1 MSLSVHF
8 NGYNQKGLSGGVQA
22 HQERFTEEEAIHA
35 LKNTKSHIDPSETK
49 YNIGLYRDELLE
61 TKTVKQVA
69 KELTDQFQAKR
80 AEMGLKRKRKDF
92 KTMMVGTFQLSDE
105 TLERAGYD
113 KSKKWSENAK
123 ESQRLVVSLY
133 GQLVKNALKK
143 PEYYGRV
150 MTATLHVDEST
161 PHVDFMSIGVDP
173 EKPNY
178 GVREILNGVET
189 KDDKTGKRVYEG
201 KGVALRRIQDD
212 LSKAFEELELDVP
225 EEKKTKFIEYLD
237 LVRGRGESKNIAKGR
252 ELKALWKE
260 EDKRLAK
267 ERKELDEERERLKK
281 VDDAQKQKSS
291 ELSSFEK
298 ALNKVR
304 KRLEQREEDI
314 EAKKLKLANKES
326 EIDSRELQLEEAK
339 IKAEKRLDEREQK
352 LDDREKELNARD
364 KALSGLKSNYAE
376 LKAKHESLK
385 VGYSRERWQRLEL
398 ETKYEP
404 NSNSMEQNEHKRE
417 KLRIQQQNKKAP
429 QTPRQQTKDNG
440 YSL

>member
-22 HQERFTEEEAIHA
+22 HQERFTEEEAIHV

-49 YNIGLYRDELLE
+49 YNMCLFRDELLK

-69 KELTDQFQAKR
+69 KELTDQFQANREK
-80 AEMGLKRKRKDF
+80 AGLKRKRKDF
-92 KTMMVGTFQLSDE
+92 KTMMVGTFQISDD
-105 TLERAGYD
+105 TLELVGYD
-113 KSKKWSENAK
+113 KSKKWSENT
-123 ESQRLVVSLY
+123 ESSRDAVSRFY
-133 GQLVKNALKK
+133 NQLVLNALKK

-178 GVREILNGVET
+178 GVREILNGVEK

-212 LSKAFEELELDVP
+212 LSKAFEDLGIPQEHLE
-225 EEKKTKFIEYLD
+225 KLD
-237 LVRGRGESKNIAKGR
+237 LVRGHGTSKNIAKGQ
-252 ELKALWKE
+252 ALRKVWKE

-267 ERKELDEERERLKK
+267 ERKELDKERERLKK

-291 ELSSFEK
+291 ELSSLEK
-298 ALNKVR
+298 ALNEVR

-314 EAKKLKLANKES
+314 EAKELKLANKES
-326 EIDSRELQLEEAK
+326 EIDSREVQLEEAK
-339 IKAEKRLDEREQK
+339 KQDKKRLDEREQK

-364 KALSGLKSNYAE
+364 TALSGLKSDYAD
-376 LKAKHESLK
+376 LKTKHESLK
-385 VGYSRERWQRLEL
+385 AGYSRERWRRLDL
-398 ETKYEP
+398 EVKYEP
-404 NSNSMEQNEHKRE
+404 NSNSVEQNEHKKE
-417 KLRIQQQNKKAP
+417 KLRIQQQNKKAS

>member
-49 YNIGLYRDELLE
+49 YNMCLFRDELLK

-69 KELTDQFQAKR
+69 KELTDQFQANREK
-80 AEMGLKRKRKDF
+80 AGLKRKRKDF
-92 KTMMVGTFQLSDE
+92 KTMMVGTFQISDD
-105 TLERAGYD
+105 TLERVGYD
-113 KSKKWSENAK
+113 KSKKWSENTEKSRNA
-123 ESQRLVVSLY
+123 VSTFY
-133 GQLVKNALKK
+133 YQLVKNALKK

-178 GVREILNGVET
+178 GVREILNGKET
-189 KDDKTGKRVYEG
+189 KDPETGKRVYEG

-212 LSKAFEELELDVP
+212 LSKAFEDLGTPQEHLE
-225 EEKKTKFIEYLD
+225 KLD
-237 LVRGRGESKNIAKGR
+237 LVRGHGTSKNIAKGQALR
-252 ELKALWKE
+252 KVWKA

-267 ERKELDEERERLKK
+267 ERKKLDEERKRLKK
-281 VDDAQKQKSS
+281 VEDTQTQKAS
-291 ELSSFEK
+291 ELLSIEK
-298 ALNKVR
+298 ALNGVM
-304 KRLEQREEDI
+304 KRLEQREEDV
-314 EAKKLKLANKES
+314 EAKELKLANKET
-326 EIDSRELQLEEAK
+326 EIDSREVQLKEAEK
-339 IKAEKRLDEREQK
+339 KAEKRLDEREQE
-352 LDDREKELNARD
+352 LDDREKGLNARD
-364 KALSGLKSNYAE
+364 KALSGLKSDYADLKTRYKE
-376 LKAKHESLK
+376 LENAHAS
-385 VGYSRERWQRLEL
+385 ERWRRIGLEA
-398 ETKYEP
+398 TYEYNP
-404 NSNSMEQNEHKRE
+404 NNIEHAQYKHMQLQ
-417 KLRIQQQNKKAP
+417 KNKKAP